1 MEIDYK
7 DFLKLDIRVGLV
19 KACEKVQKSKSL
31 YKLLVDCGEEKTR
44 QIITGISNYYNP
56 KELINKKIVV
66 LTNLKTK
73 IIMGLE
79 SNGMLLAADYNNEPF
94 LLKIDEREG
103 KTVPPGSKI
112 K

>member
-1 MEIDYK
+1 MDIDYQ

-19 KACEKVQKSKSL
+19 KVCERILKSNNL
-31 YKLLVDCGEEKTR
+31 YKLMVDCGESKAR
-44 QIITGISNYYNP
+44 QIITGISNFYSP
-56 KELINKKIVV
+56 EELIDKKIVV

-73 IIMGLE
+73 KIMGLE

-94 LLKIDEREG
+94 LLKVDERKG
-103 KTVPPGSKI
+103 KKIPPGSKI